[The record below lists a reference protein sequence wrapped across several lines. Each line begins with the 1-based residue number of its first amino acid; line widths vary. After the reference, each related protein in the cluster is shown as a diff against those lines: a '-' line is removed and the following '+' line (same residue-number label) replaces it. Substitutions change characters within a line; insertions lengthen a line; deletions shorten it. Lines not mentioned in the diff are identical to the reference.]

1 MSIITISTPF
11 NIDLEFK
18 VATFGKRVL
27 AWLVDILVIF
37 CYYYLIITFIVPLLA
52 DNAQL
57 KYVLETIL
65 FTLPVLAYQLVFEIM
80 FNGQTIGKRVAGI
93 KIIDSQGK
101 EPTWGQY
108 IIRFVLGLGNYVI
121 YVMPFLM
128 MRDPRFMFV
137 IMFFY
142 IPDVI
147 TFMASN
153 KSQRI
158 GDLAAGTVVI
168 DADYKPNINET
179 IYKEIEVTNYV
190 PQFPQVMRLTDRDIN
205 GIRNLLE
212 VKRERKESD
221 EYMQKVVA
229 KIKTVLGIDTHI
241 TGYDFL
247 EQLLYDYNYLA
258 GKG

>member
-1 MSIITISTPF
+1 MPIITISTPF

-37 CYYYLIITFIVPLLA
+37 TYYYLTIEFIVPLFP
-52 DNAQL
+52 DNDKL
-57 KYVLETIL
+57 KFVLEMAL
-65 FTLPVLAYQLVFEIM
+65 FSLPVLSYQLVFEIL

-108 IIRFVLGLGNYVI
+108 IIRFVLGLGNYFI
-121 YVMPFLM
+121 YIMPFLIM
-128 MRDPRFMFV
+128 QDPRLIFSL
-137 IMFFY
+137 MFFY

-147 TFMASN
+147 TFMVTPR
-153 KSQRI
+153 SQRV

-168 DADYKPNINET
+168 DAGYKPNINET
-179 IYKEIEVTNYV
+179 IYKEIEVTNYT
-190 PQFPQVMRLTDRDIN
+190 PLFPQVMRLTDRDIN
-205 GIRNLLE
+205 GIRNLLD
-212 VKRERKESD
+212 VKRERKEND
-221 EYMQKVVA
+221 DYMLKVVA
-229 KIKTVLGIDTHI
+229 KIKSVLSIDTHI
-241 TGYDFL
+241 GGYDFL